1 MNVLDMPR
9 RDFRFYLDELRT
21 MGADEAR
28 INYLRDQYRQ
38 KNSFSGILQN
48 LFQPKEGTRR
58 TNILPYSV
66 PEGMSLYEAQR
77 AGETPLLP
85 NAVPQGVLDTIS
97 GVVKALENPG
107 FAMSGLL
114 NADEMERAATE
125 TATTLLSGGLA
136 ARGRNALRR
145 NPDVASIFA
154 GPKANLSDAQ
164 TEKALKAEIM
174 MEDGIRE
181 NKIFDETQRF
191 IGGDNILRFEI
202 PDDTSKIKNT
212 DIGDYKLADVIE
224 HPELFEAY
232 PSLEN
237 MPVQIT
243 EDLNARGAYRP
254 SEKSIRI
261 LANRPAD
268 EMKSTLLHEIQHAV
282 QDHEGFLGQGSTPSP
297 IFLGGDGLSQVQARN
312 YADELTKGPQY
323 QQNYEKARQYSEKSR
338 ELEPLYTANYLD
350 SLDRIIE
357 RAQAG
362 GDKPRDLPRL
372 SDWYK
377 YSDRIR
383 NQLGVMPNKKGPE
396 RSNWVANAARLMKQY
411 HLDDLRPWQR
421 LSVEDTFNQFPTAK
435 DRKNALTRNERQRDK
450 FRQNAGILEAVL
462 KRIESARDVSYD
474 PVEAY
479 YRNAGEVEARNV
491 QKRASGEYANQPP
504 RLTQDYSYDEQIFDA
519 FSGTNNQEL
528 PIRSIYYDLGGK

>member
-1 MNVLDMPR
+1 MPR
-9 RDFRFYLDELRT
+9 QDFRLYLDELRT
-21 MGADEAR
+21 MGADDAR
-28 INYLRDQYRQ
+28 INDLREQYRQ
-38 KNSFSGILQN
+38 KNSFSGILQS
-48 LFQPKEGTRR
+48 LFQPDEGTRR
-58 TNILPYSV
+58 TSILPYSV
-66 PEGMSLYEAQR
+66 PEGMSLFEAQR

-85 NAVPQGVLDTIS
+85 NAVPQGVLDTIA
-97 GVVKALENPG
+97 GGIKALENPG
-107 FAMSGLL
+107 FALTGLL

-125 TATTLLSGGLA
+125 TAATLLSGALA
-136 ARGRNALRR
+136 RRGTGAFKRSPNTLG
-145 NPDVASIFA
+145 IFA

-164 TEKALKAEIM
+164 AEKALKAEIM

-181 NKIFDETQRF
+181 NQIFDETQRF

-202 PDDTSKIKNT
+202 PDDTSKIKST
-212 DIGDYKLADVIE
+212 DIGDYQLTDVIQ

-232 PSLEN
+232 PFLEN
-237 MPVQIT
+237 MPVQISD
-243 EDLNARGAYRP
+243 DLNARGAYRP

-282 QDHEGFLGQGSTPSP
+282 QDHEGFLGQGSTTQPV
-297 IFLGGDGLSQVQARN
+297 FLGGSSISQLQARN
-312 YADELTKGPQY
+312 YADELAKGPQY
-323 QQNYEKARQYSEKSR
+323 QQNYEKARQYSEKSK

-421 LSVEDTFNQFPTAK
+421 RSVEDTFNQFPTAK

-474 PVEAY
+474 PIEAY

-519 FSGTNNQEL
+519 FSGADNQEL
-528 PIRSIYYDLGGK
+528 PIRSIYYDLGGR

>member
-9 RDFRFYLDELRT
+9 RDFRLYLDELRT
-21 MGADEAR
+21 MGADDAR
-28 INYLRDQYRQ
+28 INDLREQYRQ
-38 KNSFSGILQN
+38 KNSLSGILQS
-48 LFQPKEGTRR
+48 LFQPDEGTRR

-66 PEGMSLYEAQR
+66 PEGMSLFEAQR

-85 NAVPQGVLDTIS
+85 NAVPQGVLDTIA
-97 GVVKALENPG
+97 GGIKALENPG
-107 FAMSGLL
+107 FALTGLL

-125 TATTLLSGGLA
+125 TATTLLSGALA
-136 ARGRNALRR
+136 ARGTGAFKRSPNTLG
-145 NPDVASIFA
+145 IFA

-181 NKIFDETQRF
+181 NQIFDETQRF

-202 PDDTSKIKNT
+202 PDDTSKIKST
-212 DIGDYKLADVIE
+212 DIGDYQLTDVIE

-232 PSLEN
+232 PFLEN
-237 MPVQIT
+237 MPVQISD
-243 EDLNARGAYRP
+243 DLNARGAYRP
-254 SEKSIRI
+254 SEKNIRI

-268 EMKSTLLHEIQHAV
+268 EMKSTLLHEVQHAV
-282 QDHEGFLGQGSTPSP
+282 QDHEGFLGQGSTPTP
-297 IFLGGDGLSQVQARN
+297 IFLGGDGLSQVQALR
-312 YADELTKGPQY
+312 YAEELKKGPQY
-323 QQNYEKARQYSEKSR
+323 QQNYSKARQYKEKSK
-338 ELEPLYTANYLD
+338 ELGPLYAANYLD

-411 HLDDLRPWQR
+411 YLEDLQPYER
-421 LSVEDTFNQFPTAK
+421 LSVEDVFSQFPSAK
-435 DRKNALTRNERQRDK
+435 DRKNAVKRNERQRDK
-450 FRQNAGILEAVL
+450 FRQNAGILEAVS
-462 KRIESARDVSYD
+462 KRIESARNVSDD
-474 PVEAY
+474 PIEAY

-491 QKRASGEYANQPP
+491 QKRASGEYKNQLP
-504 RLTQDYSYDEQIFDA
+504 RVTQDYSYDEQIFDA
-519 FSGTNNQEL
+519 FSGTSNQEL
-528 PIRSIYYDLGGK
+528 PIRSIYYDLGGR